1 MDTAVVIM
9 EACPKEVEQLEQ
21 KIAIASAAAE
31 VAEEKWLSERD
42 RAQKADLKEAWL
54 LRRQDRDA
62 LIAIKE
68 RLLTHLTGTGVH
80 TPLLAHNYSVSAA
93 KHGMSCAVR
102 THSCPL

>member
-1 MDTAVVIM
+1 MDIAVVIM
-9 EACPKEVEQLEQ
+9 EARLKELEQLKQE
-21 KIAIASAAAE
+21 IAIASAAAE
-31 VAEEKWLSERD
+31 VGERKWLSERD

-62 LIAIKE
+62 LIAVWE

-93 KHGMSCAVR
+93 KHGMSRAVR
-102 THSCPL
+102 RYS